1 MKALRTIGILVLV
14 AGLLLGSV
22 GTVFAKGGPPEG
34 TPGKGLKFEGK
45 RHGFA
50 GNVTGVIDGIDGN
63 VTIRTKLGNVT
74 LMLTGETRY
83 KIPGVMNKW
92 EGNLTKFKSKGEL
105 GEDLDALVGRR
116 VVALAGNVTE
126 APPGPFTG
134 EAVRLMLLPGLGEQ
148 GLPLLH
154 AHRTGNATDFNPW
167 IKENGKLGNITIV
180 DRDNIPHTF
189 VVDGNTTYRP
199 KEFSDLT
206 GDALDSAVT
215 GSFVTVVTIGDPKL
229 EPGAK
234 AIAKAIVVHRWRQ
247 DI

>member
-14 AGLLLGSV
+14 AGLMLGSV

-50 GNVTGVIDGIDGN
+50 GNVTEVIDGIDGN

-74 LMLTGETRY
+74 LMLTEETRY

-126 APPGPFTG
+126 APPGTFTG
-134 EAVRLMLLPGLGEQ
+134 EAVQLMLLPEQGEQ
-148 GLPLLH
+148 GVQGLPPLH
-154 AHRTGNATDFNPW
+154 AHRTGNVTDFTP
-167 IKENGKLGNITIV
+167 GAGGNITIEDV
-180 DRDNIPHTF
+180 DGVSHTF
-189 VVDGNTTYRP
+189 DVDGNTTYRP
-199 KEFSDLT
+199 KVLGEVPAT
-206 GDALDSAVT
+206 GDVK
-215 GSFVTVVTIGDPKL
+215 GHFVTVVTTGDPKL
-229 EPGAK
+229 EPEAK

-247 DI
+247 DT